1 MAATKTPI
9 ATDSA
14 AELRDLIGNDA
25 SATFESDPNFIDSN
39 ASNGASSEHLTL
51 RDTDDTEDSDE
62 EDEEEEEEEED
73 DEQDEPDEEFDDE
86 EEEEEDD
93 EEELASEVLGTA
105 ESNYVH
111 GHGKNARADIEEEL
125 EEMEDESGAVDADE
139 SVDETEQDG
148 DNPLVDRAIDSA
160 LRMSALAAVSSEF
173 AANVR
178 SLE

>member
-9 ATDSA
+9 ASDSA
-14 AELRDLIGNDA
+14 AELRDLIGDDA

-62 EDEEEEEEEED
+62 EDEEEDE
-73 DEQDEPDEEFDDE
+73 EQDEPDEEFDDE
-86 EEEEEDD
+86 EEEEED
-93 EEELASEVLGTA
+93 EEELA
-105 ESNYVH
+105 
-111 GHGKNARADIEEEL
+111 
-125 EEMEDESGAVDADE
+125 EMEDESAAVDADE

-178 SLE
+178 GLE

>member
-9 ATDSA
+9 ASDSA
-14 AELRDLIGNDA
+14 AELRDLIGDDA

-62 EDEEEEEEEED
+62 EDEEEEEE
-73 DEQDEPDEEFDDE
+73 QDEPDEEFEDE
-86 EEEEEDD
+86 EEEEED

-105 ESNYVH
+105 DSNYVH

-125 EEMEDESGAVDADE
+125 EEMEDESPAVDADE
-139 SVDETEQDG
+139 SVDETEKDG

-178 SLE
+178 GLE

>member
-9 ATDSA
+9 ASDSS
-14 AELRDLIGNDA
+14 AELRDLIGDDA

-62 EDEEEEEEEED
+62 EDEEEEEE
-73 DEQDEPDEEFDDE
+73 DEQDEPDEEFEDE
-86 EEEEEDD
+86 EEEEED

-105 ESNYVH
+105 DSNYVH

-125 EEMEDESGAVDADE
+125 EEMEDESPAVDADE

-178 SLE
+178 GLE

>member
-9 ATDSA
+9 ASDSA
-14 AELRDLIGNDA
+14 AELRDLIGDDA
-25 SATFESDPNFIDSN
+25 SATFESDPNFIASN

-62 EDEEEEEEEED
+62 EDEEEEEEENDED
-73 DEQDEPDEEFDDE
+73 DEPDEEFDDE
-86 EEEEEDD
+86 EEEEEED

-125 EEMEDESGAVDADE
+125 EEMEDESGAVDEDE

-148 DNPLVDRAIDSA
+148 DNPHVDRAIDSA
-160 LRMSALAAVSSEF
+160 LRMSALAAISSEF
-173 AANVR
+173 AANMR